1 MCRSSADRWGA
12 LSRDR
17 AVRTAAFW
25 TPAGPDVRSAV
36 LRHAADHPHGE
47 PVRDPGGEPG
57 RHRGCADGVRGA
69 EADEAQGGD
78 QILHRRVEG
87 PPGLLVQGAPAARRA
102 RPARRPRRGRPGDR
116 LLQQAVRRQ
125 PAALD
130 VEPGVPGI
138 DAVGRERNPFIAVLR
153 RIWDLIPYLGD
164 VWVPFV
170 FHFDFLDTATGQPVM
185 SSERIWAVR
194 DRYDVTVQDPRLDF
208 RVAAAMAVALDALQ
222 SR

>member
-1 MCRSSADRWGA
+1 MFVPRFFVMQRITLMVNRYEIRVANPDGTEGA
-12 LSRDR
+12 LMAFAEQKRMKLKEEINFFTDESR
-17 AVRTAAFW
+17 A
-25 TPAGPDVRSAV
+25 
-36 LRHAADHPHGE
+36 
-47 PVRDPGGEPG
+47 
-57 RHRGCADGVRGA
+57 
-69 EADEAQGGD
+69 
-78 QILHRRVEG
+78 RRVFSFK
-87 PPGLLVQGAPAARRA
+87 ARER
-102 RPARRPRRGRPGDR
+102 
-116 LLQQAVRRQ
+116 
-125 PAALD
+125 LD
-130 VEPGVPGI
+130 VHAQHDVHDEGGQVIGCFSKQFGASLLRSTWNLSVPGI
-138 DAVGRERNPFIAVLR
+138 DAVGRERNPFVAVLR